1 MTGLELLQE
10 ELLKKGFS
18 RTQAE
23 AKVVAGVLDI
33 LSKSENL
40 SVYTDYLLAKRELA
54 NVREKV
60 SRAREDAE
68 HWAERARESLDDL
81 SEANQELRALRRELD
96 PIKQG
101 VINEAMA
108 EIRKELERCETPEA
122 KDRIRLAELFKKDVH
137 VDTKYDNTAFIVALG
152 AIYAGR
158 KIEPQEEIVKINSK
172 FRG

>member
-10 ELLKKGFS
+10 ELLKRGFS

-23 AKVVAGVLDI
+23 SKVVAGVLDI

-40 SVYTDYLLAKRELA
+40 SVYTDYLLAQRELA
-54 NVREKV
+54 NVRVKV
-60 SRAREDAE
+60 LQNRGEAE
-68 HWAERARESLDDL
+68 HWASMAQKRNCDVI
-81 SEANQELRALRRELD
+81 EASTELGALRREID
-96 PIKQG
+96 TIKQG
-101 VINEAMA
+101 AINEAMA

-122 KDRIRLAELFKKDVH
+122 KDRIRLAELFKRDVH

-158 KIEPQEEIVKINSK
+158 KIEPQEEIGKINSK